1 MPFYPLA
8 FTLASPISILTRS
21 CFPCFFCCSLFKK
34 WDDDKSGKIDRKE
47 FAQAVRALGFDV
59 DDDEAGAVFD
69 SLDDDGSGEL
79 EYAELNTMLRKNV
92 HGDAVKR
99 RLARAKDVRDDS
111 RGAKHTLKN
120 SNKNYAGAKLAALP
134 DMVKL
139 SADSGVSIAEQ
150 LAEIMAENSVKL
162 IDLFR
167 EWDEDGDG
175 HVDKKEF
182 RKAVAALGYDVP
194 NKDLDAV
201 FATLDVSGDGAVDY
215 NEMKKALN
223 AMILEKS
230 KKYAEKRKLEQK
242 EANKKLRA
250 EKAAAAA
257 KMPPK
262 AVALAI
268 PAEEAPGEIVVNAF
282 SKHTHTVIM
291 LHSFRGKAE
300 MYARL
305 YRRFGPL
312 AAGFKFVFPRAPE
325 RTIMRAGEE
334 AVVTGWY
341 DPTKRYSSDG
351 SLQPVNSEQ
360 LGLQTKR
367 MHSILERE
375 AALLGGDFSKLVLGG
390 SHQGGALA
398 IHAAMTA
405 RASVGCLICSRT
417 VPLAPSITPV
427 AAPGGSPTKIFVF
440 AAEKDAV
447 HPVANAKQA
456 YQQFSNA
463 GYTVEWHTEPDLSH
477 SADSPNEQRFVAYW
491 VARECLGPEQGKI
504 LKGVIPVMV
513 QKRAAEKAATAKRQR
528 AQSAGPSPRSDATS
542 PRGDAETGFVH
553 ALYREP
559 DYRWLPQN
567 GPSWD
572 STAASGFM
580 APFSPIFAEPNA
592 LLKRIDR
599 GGPMLGRELRTP
611 SPRGSR
617 PASANATGMTQPD
630 LLGDARYELV
640 TTAPRNPSIS
650 PPPTRPGTAYTARPA
665 WNDDV
670 SLKPGP
676 GTGIFVSRPNSAR
689 SAKQSPRGTLSP
701 RARPKSAVNPLHM
714 AVMAADAEIAARPQ
728 SSPGLPRGQGPR
740 TKRMNTRA
748 PAMVGTWTNDP

>member
-1 MPFYPLA
+1 
-8 FTLASPISILTRS
+8 
-21 CFPCFFCCSLFKK
+21 
-34 WDDDKSGKIDRKE
+34 
-47 FAQAVRALGFDV
+47 
-59 DDDEAGAVFD
+59 
-69 SLDDDGSGEL
+69 
-79 EYAELNTMLRKNV
+79 
-92 HGDAVKR
+92 
-99 RLARAKDVRDDS
+99 
-111 RGAKHTLKN
+111 
-120 SNKNYAGAKLAALP
+120 
-134 DMVKL
+134 
-139 SADSGVSIAEQ
+139 
-150 LAEIMAENSVKL
+150 
-162 IDLFR
+162 
-167 EWDEDGDG
+167 
-175 HVDKKEF
+175 
-182 RKAVAALGYDVP
+182 
-194 NKDLDAV
+194 
-201 FATLDVSGDGAVDY
+201 LDVSGDGAVDY

-230 KKYAEKRKLEQK
+230 KKYAEKRKQEQK
-242 EANKKLRA
+242 EANKKKAA

-257 KMPPK
+257 KAVPK
-262 AVALAI
+262 SVALEI
-268 PAEEAPGEIVVNAF
+268 PAEEAAGELVVNAF

-325 RTIMRAGEE
+325 RTIIRAGEE

-341 DPTKRYSSDG
+341 DPTKRYSADG

-367 MHSILERE
+367 LHGIIERE
-375 AALLGGDFSKLVLGG
+375 AALFGGDYSKIVLGG
-390 SHQGGALA
+390 SHQGGTFA

-405 RASVGCLICSRT
+405 SKPVGLLICSRA

-427 AAPGGSPTKIFVF
+427 AKHGATSTRIFVF
-440 AAEKDAV
+440 AAEKDTV
-447 HPVANAKQA
+447 YPVANVRQA
-456 YQQFSNA
+456 FQQFSNA
-463 GYTVEWHTEPDLSH
+463 GYTVEWHTEPDLTH
-477 SADSPNEQRFVAYW
+477 AADSPNEQRFVAYW

-504 LKGVIPVMV
+504 LKGVIPVMA
-513 QKRAAEKAATAKRQR
+513 QKRAAEKAAAAKRQR
-528 AQSAGPSPRSDATS
+528 AQSAGASPRSGATS
-542 PRGDAETGFVH
+542 PRGAAETGFVH

-572 STAASGFM
+572 SSTAGGFM
-580 APFSPIFAEPNA
+580 APFSPIFADKDA

-599 GGPMLGRELRTP
+599 GGPMLGREIRTP

-617 PASANATGMTQPD
+617 PSSARDTGTTQPD
-630 LLGDARYELV
+630 LLGDARYDLV

-650 PPPTRPGTAYTARPA
+650 PPPSRPGTAFTARPA

-676 GTGIFVSRPNSAR
+676 GAGIFVSRPSSAR
-689 SAKQSPRGTLSP
+689 VAKQSPRGALSP

-714 AVMAADAEIAARPQ
+714 AVMAADAELAARPQ
-728 SSPGLPRGQGPR
+728 SSPGLPRGPGPR

-748 PAMVGTWTNDP
+748 PATVGAWTNDDAA